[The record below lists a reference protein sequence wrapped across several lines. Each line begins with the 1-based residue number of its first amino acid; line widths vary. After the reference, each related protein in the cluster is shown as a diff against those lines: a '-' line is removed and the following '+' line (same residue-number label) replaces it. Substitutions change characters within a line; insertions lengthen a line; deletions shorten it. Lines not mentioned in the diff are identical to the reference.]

1 MKTNT
6 KVLLVDDHQVVLD
19 GLEAFLHPHFDIV
32 GQAKNGREAIRAVRI
47 LQPELVLMDIDMP
60 VMNGMVAAQELRRD
74 FPALKIIMLS
84 LHFEQSIIR
93 HLLQIGVDGYLV
105 KDSDKAEVIFAIQ
118 SVAGGKRYFSSAV
131 TIALNSPNDGSAVAS
146 TNESPSAQLS
156 TLTEREIEVLRAI
169 AEGYSSR
176 EIGQRL
182 YISARTVDTHRNNI
196 MKKLGVNKVVGLIKF
211 AILHGLVE

>member
-19 GLEAFLHPHFDIV
+19 GLEAFLLPHFDIV